1 MPLCPVKKDDCM
13 YANGKLTLSAVGTAD
28 IKITGNMQIIGA
40 GAVCLN
46 SYARQS
52 WVHGV

>member
-1 MPLCPVKKDDCM
+1 MPLCPVKKEDCM

-40 GAVCLN
+40 GGQFA
-46 SYARQS
+46 
-52 WVHGV
+52 